1 MRSPDSPTALHKL
14 TGSLLWGLLLVLVC
28 LGSASSDANT
38 PPPGQLVASFVYNP
52 SGLRIEKQ
60 GERGVER
67 FTYDEQSLLQAYDE
81 NNTTLAKYDYG
92 AERLVSL
99 TSSSEPVQFYL
110 TDALNSVV
118 NLTNTA
124 GSVQARYQYD
134 AFGNQRAQSGSS
146 YNRFAFT
153 GYVEDK
159 ETDLL
164 YAKARYY
171 DSDTGRFL
179 SQDAWEGQNDLPPSL
194 HKYLYAYQNPT
205 VWVDPTGHAPVTLE
219 AKEAAF
225 EAAEM
230 HMEEARQKDNF
241 ISATPKAVL
250 AGAELLLGGI
260 LAGGD
265 FAANNVISAGK
276 AFMDPQVVRDAE
288 QERDKSFGAIQGIV
302 ENPKG
307 FASTVA
313 DSVSSNV
320 EGMINGDV
328 SSYVNVVSTATSFAG
343 GAKPNA
349 SMGQVVNSAAQATS
363 RVINTATQTAYKI
376 PKVVEATS
384 QAAGNA
390 LRTVRGNIVRSLT
403 EPGPGPYARQVG
415 AVGGD
420 IKPSEVVRRI
430 SAKSDDISVP
440 KGVTNESRALTP
452 YHPPN
457 NGALGESAP
466 FSLLPG
472 TRVDRYGRDAGRYL
486 SPEGTPM
493 EMRALA
499 STDAP
504 RAYSVFEVKTPFIVE
519 ASTIAPAYGQLG
531 LGLQYYT
538 DRAISDLLRGGYL
551 TRIQP

>member
-1 MRSPDSPTALHKL
+1 MELATINNACLSLPRKSRAAGNVWLFVGAANGAINNLLYCFLLMAL
-14 TGSLLWGLLLVLVC
+14 C

-205 VWVDPTGHAPVTLE
+205 VYVDYSGNNPVSPMDWLSFAQDVGGLMVQEAVYVAATINKNEAVANLALE
-219 AKEAAF
+219 GMKEARLD
-225 EAAEM
+225 AA
-230 HMEEARQKDNF
+230 
-241 ISATPKAVL
+241 
-250 AGAELLLGGI
+250 
-260 LAGGD
+260 
-265 FAANNVISAGK
+265 
-276 AFMDPQVVRDAE
+276 
-288 QERDKSFGAIQGIV
+288 
-302 ENPKG
+302 
-307 FASTVA
+307 
-313 DSVSSNV
+313 
-320 EGMINGDV
+320 
-328 SSYVNVVSTATSFAG
+328 VSTAGLINPVPGTSKVYKTMKMADKLE
-343 GAKPNA
+343 GALK
-349 SMGQVVNSAAQATS
+349 SADKANDLRKMEDKANDVRKIEDKVSKTAQAKTEA
-363 RVINTATQTAYKI
+363 RVTKESDSSVSPRNEDHKQLK
-376 PKVVEATS
+376 
-384 QAAGNA
+384 
-390 LRTVRGNIVRSLT
+390 SLT
-403 EPGPGPYARQVG
+403 SSPISDPARLLT
-415 AVGGD
+415 AP
-420 IKPSEVVRRI
+420 K
-430 SAKSDDISVP
+430 KS
-440 KGVTNESRALTP
+440 TP
-452 YHPPN
+452 EL
-457 NGALGESAP
+457 A
-466 FSLLPG
+466 
-472 TRVDRYGRDAGRYL
+472 D
-486 SPEGTPM
+486 SPIE
-493 EMRALA
+493 
-499 STDAP
+499 
-504 RAYSVFEVKTPFIVE
+504 
-519 ASTIAPAYGQLG
+519 
-531 LGLQYYT
+531 
-538 DRAISDLLRGGYL
+538 SDLLPAGFRYKQVVSPGQKNPGKFGTTDEIQDVKYAREELAITPAFKEELSGVREVEVIRSVRAQKSTVGPQEYGGVTAKGGGSQIEVLEYSKEDPFL
-551 TRIQP
+551 KFVGDEKPFN

>member
-1 MRSPDSPTALHKL
+1 MELATINNACLSLPRKSRAAGNVWLFVGAANGAINKLLYCFLLMAL
-14 TGSLLWGLLLVLVC
+14 C

-205 VWVDPTGHAPVTLE
+205 VYVDPDGNIVLPVL
-219 AKEAAF
+219 AAYF
-225 EAAEM
+225 LYTSIQTAVDVGVDRGIAGLTND
-230 HMEEARQKDNF
+230 DNF
-241 ISATPKAVL
+241 SYTKSIATNFAINAAT
-250 AGAELLLGGI
+250 AGVGGKI
-260 LAGGD
+260 K
-265 FAANNVISAGK
+265 NAGK
-276 AFMDPQVVRDAE
+276 AVQFGVETAIDAGLTTAYEVGIEGKEAGSTLLENTASGVVGRVVGDKVARQLSGSKVTVDGGSTPSPRQAQSKSEATVIRESDASPAIR
-288 QERDKSFGAIQGIV
+288 QEESARVGGVGVTNSNIQTLGK
-302 ENPKG
+302 NPKFFTSEVTWKSPQNG
-307 FASTVA
+307 TGYEYKVYQQEI
-313 DSVSSNV
+313 DWGLSVDGKTNLQR
-320 EGMINGDV
+320 
-328 SSYVNVVSTATSFAG
+328 VV
-343 GAKPNA
+343 
-349 SMGQVVNSAAQATS
+349 Q
-363 RVINTATQTAYKI
+363 
-376 PKVVEATS
+376 
-384 QAAGNA
+384 GNA
-390 LRTVRGNIVRSLT
+390 PYVMKNGVPERLNLHHSRQNGQGPLFELT
-403 EPGPGPYARQVG
+403 EPLHLYT
-415 AVGGD
+415 
-420 IKPSEVVRRI
+420 
-430 SAKSDDISVP
+430 KS
-440 KGVTNESRALTP
+440 G
-452 YHPPN
+452 
-457 NGALGESAP
+457 
-466 FSLLPG
+466 
-472 TRVDRYGRDAGRYL
+472 YGREALHPFGRQQH
-486 SPEGTPM
+486 PEFPVN
-493 EMRALA
+493 RPL
-499 STDAP
+499 
-504 RAYSVFEVKTPFIVE
+504 F
-519 ASTIAPAYGQLG
+519 TIDKN
-531 LGLQYYT
+531 QYWI
-538 DRAISDLLRGGYL
+538 DRIPENLR
-551 TRIQP
+551 

>member
-1 MRSPDSPTALHKL
+1 MNRANHHTAHRIAGPSPGYSRVRAGYRYDIAMHKL
-14 TGSLLWGLLLVLVC
+14 TGSLLCGLLLVLAC

-205 VWVDPTGHAPVTLE
+205 VWVDPTGNIQELVQTAEYLKKKREESAQAASEQDTAAGKMAGVTAGVGQAVIGTGELAVRSVNFVANSVVSQASPGSALGRESSAELDGSFSALE
-219 AKEAAF
+219 DTGKAIKQKGEVIAENPSGFAMKTGDAIAEFSVKVKTGDATALNQLGEITGGLFIGAKGAGSAATGVQQT
-225 EAAEM
+225 AKVVTQAGRSAEKIFKNSNNISIQQIRRNYVKEIYSLEHGM
-230 HMEEARQKDNF
+230 NAMKEVGHSWDYIAERMNTMRIEIGIKYKNMTPPIQRLAIYARN
-241 ISATPKAVL
+241 ITPKEWTFTERL
-250 AGAELLLGGI
+250 FGG
-260 LAGGD
+260 L
-265 FAANNVISAGK
+265 K
-276 AFMDPQVVRDAE
+276 
-288 QERDKSFGAIQGIV
+288 
-302 ENPKG
+302 PKG
-307 FASTVA
+307 YDSIYGPSTGWLRA
-313 DSVSSNV
+313 NGLSSEEIARKAV
-320 EGMINGDV
+320 D
-328 SSYVNVVSTATSFAG
+328 
-343 GAKPNA
+343 PNR
-349 SMGQVVNSAAQATS
+349 Q
-363 RVINTATQTAYKI
+363 
-376 PKVVEATS
+376 
-384 QAAGNA
+384 
-390 LRTVRGNIVRSLT
+390 LT
-403 EPGPGPYARQVG
+403 R
-415 AVGGD
+415 
-420 IKPSEVVRRI
+420 
-430 SAKSDDISVP
+430 
-440 KGVTNESRALTP
+440 
-452 YHPPN
+452 
-457 NGALGESAP
+457 
-466 FSLLPG
+466 
-472 TRVDRYGRDAGRYL
+472 
-486 SPEGTPM
+486 
-493 EMRALA
+493 
-499 STDAP
+499 
-504 RAYSVFEVKTPFIVE
+504 
-519 ASTIAPAYGQLG
+519 QLG
-531 LGLQYYT
+531 IEPNDIRRELGLP
-538 DRAISDLLRGGYL
+538 
-551 TRIQP
+551 RIED